1 MDISEDDVALIRV
14 MKRYFETKAE
24 VGALKAQLEAA
35 RRAAGAEIATFYDPR
50 NNLEHADVIVRQ
62 EQLKRDMLRLMDWAE
77 AWGRGEA
84 ITSLRR
90 DARR

>member
-1 MDISEDDVALIRV
+1 MDISEDDVTLIRV

-24 VGALKAQLEAA
+24 VGALKVQLETA
-35 RRAAGAEIATFYDPR
+35 RRAAGTEIATFYDPR
-50 NNLEHADVIVRQ
+50 SNLEHADVIVRQ

-84 ITSLRR
+84 I
-90 DARR
+90 DPAG